1 VVILTVIVLLLLVQ
15 IVQMLGNWLAKMR

>member
-1 VVILTVIVLLLLVQ
+1 ILTVIVLLLLVQ